1 MSTPVTQNSG
11 LRLWEKI
18 LLRFVKSKHSIAVN
32 IHGKSIHMQ
41 PDNPVENITWWS
53 MLVFANKL
61 SEKYGFKPAYD
72 LSEIT
77 WKQGTKAE
85 DGTLEVESESEGKK
99 IKINANGGV
108 YDPYIK
114 DIYYQA
120 EGFRLPT
127 EAEQEYILRAAGTAN
142 GIVLLWR

>member
-1 MSTPVTQNSG
+1 MSTPVTQKQWVEIMGENPSFFAEG
-11 LRLWEKI
+11 EY
-18 LLRFVKSKHSIAVN
+18 SIVVN
-32 IHGKSIHMQ
+32 IHGKSIQMQ
-41 PDNPVENITWWS
+41 PDNPVGNITWWS

-77 WKQGTKAE
+77 WKQGTRAE
-85 DGTLEVESESEGKK
+85 DGTLQVESESESKK

-114 DIYYQA
+114 DIYYQS

-127 EAEQEYILRAAGTAN
+127 EARARIHTKGCRHSQWN
-142 GIVLLWR
+142 VLLWR